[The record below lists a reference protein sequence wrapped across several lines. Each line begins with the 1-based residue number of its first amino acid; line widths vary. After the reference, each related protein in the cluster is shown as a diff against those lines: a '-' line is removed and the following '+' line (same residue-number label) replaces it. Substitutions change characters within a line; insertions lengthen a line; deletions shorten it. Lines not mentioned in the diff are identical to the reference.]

1 LNQIYIKSCSTEE
14 TIAQIHYHLQHSKS
28 AIHKPYTWDS

>member
-14 TIAQIHYHLQHSKS
+14 TIAQIHYHLQHS
-28 AIHKPYTWDS
+28 